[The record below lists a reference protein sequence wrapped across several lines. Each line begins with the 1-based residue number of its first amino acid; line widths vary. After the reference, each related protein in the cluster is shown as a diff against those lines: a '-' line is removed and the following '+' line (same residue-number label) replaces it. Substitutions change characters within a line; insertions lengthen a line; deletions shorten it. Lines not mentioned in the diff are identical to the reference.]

1 MVKRGLAVG
10 LAAVLLWPALLFAQ
24 TSKAGV
30 VTVLEG
36 DGTQGTITVN
46 GTNLPAGA
54 TGGVTGSL
62 VVVQGSG
69 TTVKIGP

>member
-1 MVKRGLAVG
+1 MPVYSTFGTTVTITGTPLANLG
-10 LAAVLLWPALLFAQ
+10 N
-24 TSKAGV
+24 
-30 VTVLEG
+30 
-36 DGTQGTITVN
+36 QGTITVN
-46 GTNLPAGA
+46 GANLPAGA